1 MARSGGGWPQD
12 APGQQRTMEYQY
24 YQNHPAFRSQQNQG
38 PQIPRQHET
47 APLPP
52 ATSLFASSASSSSTP
67 AFSSPPSYHH
77 HHSHHYVPT
86 SPLSRD
92 PPYGSSQPPRPYG
105 GDYATPASPVNQ
117 TAPPY
122 PRWFDFRR
130 SPEPCLAA
138 SERSEN
144 VSSAEASRAY
154 GAANQHSGSGKSVVR
169 PPSMPMHFNQPARP
183 QPARDEAR
191 PPPIKGGLMGKL
203 IPATYSPNGRHP
215 RIAPP
220 PPPVPSVGTGAAP
233 PQMQLLQH
241 SPTTG
246 SRQSNPS
253 SPQHPQQQQQQQQQ
267 HGIDRFPQIIP
278 YQHEQPQRRPSRQQ
292 YSASPPVDYTFRH
305 GKQPRIDKS
314 RSGSSSS
321 SSSSSVSPRQEMKQM
336 SIHNLLSNSGDQDD
350 NSNNT
355 ARASTASLASPRS
368 ILSAAM
374 PSPSPSFSTSEYQL
388 CVRQQ
393 PVAARSCGFGE
404 RDRRVIDPPPIV
416 QMTIDDPTATP
427 SQMQQRLRHPFSVV
441 HCSIYNETGEEDN
454 SAMPEDYR
462 QQRRLMGTLVAS
474 PFVGKDENGED
485 GCFFCFPD
493 LSCRTPGS
501 FRLKFSLVVI
511 NPADMRQGLRTPIAA
526 TVMSDVLVVY
536 NAKDFPGMQA
546 STPLTRKLKEQGCL
560 ISIKKG
566 NEKGGSGGGGGGG
579 GNGGANGSRDQYSD
593 DEYDDDGDGGCGR
606 TGKRKRMRR
615 S

>member
-1 MARSGGGWPQD
+1 MARSGGGWPQE
-12 APGQQRTMEYQY
+12 APDQQRNTGYHY
-24 YQNHPAFRSQQNQG
+24 YQNHPAFRNQQHQG

-52 ATSLFASSASSSSTP
+52 PTSLSASSAGGSSTL
-67 AFSSPPSYHH
+67 AFSSPSY
-77 HHSHHYVPT
+77 HHSHHYAPT
-86 SPLSRD
+86 SPLSRG
-92 PPYGSSQPPRPYG
+92 PPYSSSRPQRPYG
-105 GDYATPASPVNQ
+105 ADYATPASPVNHTVLPQ
-117 TAPPY
+117 H

-130 SPEPCLAA
+130 SPEPSSAA
-138 SERSEN
+138 SDRSED
-144 VSSAEASRAY
+144 VSGAEASKAY
-154 GAANQHSGSGKSVVR
+154 GAAHQYSGSGKSVVR
-169 PPSMPMHFNQPARP
+169 PPSMPVHFNQSVGMP
-183 QPARDEAR
+183 PARDGAR

-220 PPPVPSVGTGAAP
+220 PPPTPPAGAGAGAGAGAAP
-233 PQMQLLQH
+233 PQRQLLQH
-241 SPTTG
+241 SPTTAPG
-246 SRQSNPS
+246 PRRPSNPS
-253 SPQHPQQQQQQQQQ
+253 SPQHPQQP
-267 HGIDRFPQIIP
+267 GIDRFPQIIP

-292 YSASPPVDYTFRH
+292 YSASPPVDYSF
-305 GKQPRIDKS
+305 GKGPKQ
-314 RSGSSSS
+314 SGLDQSSST
-321 SSSSSVSPRQEMKQM
+321 SSSVSPKQEMKQM
-336 SIHNLLSNSGDQDD
+336 SIHNLLSSGDQDD
-350 NSNNT
+350 QDDKSINNSNT
-355 ARASTASLASPRS
+355 ARASSASLASLASPRS
-368 ILSAAM
+368 VLPLAAM
-374 PSPSPSFSTSEYQL
+374 PSPSPSFSTSEYHL
-388 CVRQQ
+388 HVRQQ

-416 QMTIDDPTATP
+416 QMTIDDPSATP
-427 SQMQQRLRHPFSVV
+427 DQMQQRLRHPFSVV

-526 TVMSDVLVVY
+526 TAMSDVLVVY

-566 NEKGGSGGGGGGG
+566 NEKGSGGGGGGPS
-579 GNGGANGSRDQYSD
+579 GSRDQYSD
-593 DEYDDDGDGGCGR
+593 DEYDDDGGGGSGR
-606 TGKRKRMRR
+606 AGKRKRIRR

>member
-12 APGQQRTMEYQY
+12 APGQQRSTEYQY
-24 YQNHPAFRSQQNQG
+24 YQNHPAFRGQQHQG
-38 PQIPRQHET
+38 PHIPRQHEA

-52 ATSLFASSASSSSTP
+52 PTSLFASSAGTSSTP
-67 AFSSPPSYHH
+67 AFSSPPPYHH
-77 HHSHHYVPT
+77 HQSHHYVPT

-92 PPYGSSQPPRPYG
+92 PPYSSSRPQRPYG
-105 GDYATPASPVNQ
+105 GEYTTPASPVSQ
-117 TAPPY
+117 TVAPPQH

-130 SPEPCLAA
+130 SPEPCSTAGEQ
-138 SERSEN
+138 SED
-144 VSSAEASRAY
+144 VSSAEASKAY
-154 GAANQHSGSGKSVVR
+154 GATHQYSGSGKSVVR
-169 PPSMPMHFNQPARP
+169 PPSMPVSFNQSARLQPARE
-183 QPARDEAR
+183 EAR
-191 PPPIKGGLMGKL
+191 PPAIKGGLMGKL

-220 PPPVPSVGTGAAP
+220 PPPTPTAGAGSAP
-233 PQMQLLQH
+233 PQRQLLQH

-253 SPQHPQQQQQQQQQ
+253 SPQHPQQ
-267 HGIDRFPQIIP
+267 HGVDRFPQIIP

-292 YSASPPVDYTFRH
+292 YSASPPVDYTFRQ
-305 GKQPRIDKS
+305 GKQSGLDKS
-314 RSGSSSS
+314 SNSSSS
-321 SSSSSVSPRQEMKQM
+321 ISPRQEMKQM
-336 SIHNLLSNSGDQDD
+336 SIHNLLSSGDQDD
-350 NSNNT
+350 HQDDKSINNSNT
-355 ARASTASLASPRS
+355 ARASSASLASLASPRS
-368 ILSAAM
+368 ILPPAM
-374 PSPSPSFSTSEYQL
+374 PSPSPSFSTSEYHL
-388 CVRQQ
+388 HVRQQ

-416 QMTIDDPTATP
+416 QMTIDDPSATP
-427 SQMQQRLRHPFSVV
+427 EQMQQRLRHPFSVV

-501 FRLKFSLVVI
+501 FRPKFSLVVI

-526 TVMSDVLVVY
+526 TAMSDVLVVY

-566 NEKGGSGGGGGGG
+566 NEKGGSGGGGGGAG
-579 GNGGANGSRDQYSD
+579 GSRDQYSD
-593 DEYDDDGDGGCGR
+593 DEYDDDGGGGNGR
-606 TGKRKRMRR
+606 AGKRKRMRR